1 MLLFKK
7 IKSYELGENKI
18 VAIVKEINKFR
29 SYNICLKY
37 YTKSS
42 HHLYHIKFTL
52 KIQFNSSQYFDD
64 LI

>member
-29 SYNICLKY
+29 SYNI
-37 YTKSS
+37 
-42 HHLYHIKFTL
+42 
-52 KIQFNSSQYFDD
+52 
-64 LI
+64 